1 MGDAK
6 LNGSAYNGDMNR
18 RVLYLLLL
26 LNFLIAACNL
36 PSVIEATPTL
46 IMPTATETAPP
57 PSATPA
63 PDTATPTPTDTVT
76 PAPTATQT
84 PTPTITDT
92 PTPSAT
98 PTYAFPQVT
107 VKMQAHCRYGPSK
120 AHLHAADL
128 YPGDT
133 GTVRGRFRYS
143 QWLYI
148 KFDKLNYFCWVAPG
162 VVDVVGDISLINYAE
177 VKLPVPGI
185 YLYGPPDEVYATRDG
200 KKVTITWSQVTMTK
214 DKDRGYYLE
223 LFVCQNGAYLWW
235 PVSFPDQYTTSYTVT
250 DEKGCPAP
258 SGGVIYTVEK
268 HGYSKPKT
276 IPWPA
281 P

>member
-1 MGDAK
+1 
-6 LNGSAYNGDMNR
+6 MNR
-18 RVLYLLLL
+18 RPLYLFLL
-26 LNFLIAACNL
+26 LNLIITACNL
-36 PSVIEATPTL
+36 PSAIEATPSL
-46 IMPTATETAPP
+46 ILPAPTETVSSPSATPTPNPPTPTVTNTVTSTPTATETPIP
-57 PSATPA
+57 PS
-63 PDTATPTPTDTVT
+63 
-76 PAPTATQT
+76 
-84 PTPTITDT
+84 PTITDT
-92 PTPSAT
+92 PAPSAT
-98 PTYAFPQVT
+98 PTYAFPAVT

-148 KFDKLNYFCWVAPG
+148 KFDKLDYFCWVAPS
-162 VVDVVGDISLINYAE
+162 VVDVVGDISLINYTE
-177 VKLPVPGI
+177 VKLPVPGV
-185 YLYGPPDEVYATRDG
+185 YLYGPPDEVSAMRDG
-200 KKVTITWSQVTMTK
+200 DKVTIQWSQVTMTK
-214 DKDRGYYLE
+214 DKDRGYQLD

-235 PVSFPDQYTTSYTVT
+235 PVSFPDQYTLSYTVK

>member
-1 MGDAK
+1 M
-6 LNGSAYNGDMNR
+6 SSMTR
-18 RVLYLLLL
+18 RPTYLFLALGILL
-26 LNFLIAACNL
+26 AACNL
-36 PSVIEATPTL
+36 PAAARASATL
-46 IMPTATETAPP
+46 ILPASTETALP
-57 PSATPA
+57 PSATFL
-63 PDTATPTPTDTVT
+63 PDTPTPTHAAPPTPTASQTPIPPSPTVTNT
-76 PAPTATQT
+76 PAP
-84 PTPTITDT
+84 
-92 PTPSAT
+92 SVT
-98 PTYAFPQVT
+98 PTYAFPAVT

-133 GTVRGRFRYS
+133 GTARGRFQYS
-143 QWLYI
+143 RWLYV
-148 KFDKLNYFCWVAPG
+148 KFDKLNYFCWVAPS
-162 VVDVVGDISLINYAE
+162 VVDVTGDISLLNYAE
-177 VKLPVPGI
+177 VKLPVPGV
-185 YLYGPPDEVYATRDG
+185 YLYGPPDEVSAIRDG
-200 KKVTITWSQVTMTK
+200 KKVTIQWSQVTMTK
-214 DKDRGYYLE
+214 DKDRGYQLD

>member
-1 MGDAK
+1 MTT
-6 LNGSAYNGDMNR
+6 R
-18 RVLYLLLL
+18 LLLL
-26 LNFLIAACNL
+26 FLTVNVLMAGCNL
-36 PSVIEATPTL
+36 PAAPQTIPAPSPS
-46 IMPTATETAPP
+46 PTETAPP
-57 PSATPA
+57 PSPTSL
-63 PDTATPTPTDTVT
+63 PD
-76 PAPTATQT
+76 
-84 PTPTITDT
+84 TDT
-92 PTPSAT
+92 PTPTATLSPSPTASFTPLPPTLTPTLTDTPAPTAT

-143 QWLYI
+143 KWLYV

-162 VVDVVGDISLINYAE
+162 VVDVVGDISLIKYTE
-177 VKLPVPGI
+177 VKLPVPGV

-200 KKVTITWSQVTMTK
+200 DKVTITWSQVVMTK

-235 PVSFPDQYTTSYTVT
+235 PVSFPDQYTTSYTVQ

-268 HGYSKPKT
+268 HGYSQPKT
-276 IPWPA
+276 IPWP

>member
-1 MGDAK
+1 MTRK
-6 LNGSAYNGDMNR
+6 LLSI
-18 RVLYLLLL
+18 LLLPAF
-26 LNFLIAACNL
+26 FLSACNL
-36 PSVIEATPTL
+36 PAEPLPVPTAISTALEALPSPSSTPLPDTPTL
-46 IMPTATETAPP
+46 TAT
-57 PSATPA
+57 ATL
-63 PDTATPTPTDTVT
+63 TATVTSTPTET
-76 PAPTATQT
+76 PLP
-84 PTPTITDT
+84 PTPTITET

-143 QWLYI
+143 QWLYV

-162 VVDVVGDISLINYAE
+162 VVDVVGDLSLIRYTE
-177 VKLPVPGI
+177 VKLPVPGV
-185 YLYGPPDEVYATRDG
+185 YLYGPPDEVYAVRDG
-200 KKVTITWSQVTMTK
+200 DKVTITWSQVVMTK

-235 PVSFPDQYTTSYTVT
+235 PVSFPDQYTTTYTVK

-268 HGYSKPKT
+268 HGYSQPKT
-276 IPWPA
+276 IPWP